1 MKMNRNAP
9 VFIIAEGPD
18 RTVSLPAALSCLS
31 QDYTAPL
38 RRIPSVSHRCRI
50 IHAGNLYAGGPVGR
64 MDNLSAADIHTY
76 MVDSASVGV

>member
-31 QDYTAPL
+31 QD
-38 RRIPSVSHRCRI
+38 
-50 IHAGNLYAGGPVGR
+50 
-64 MDNLSAADIHTY
+64 
-76 MVDSASVGV
+76 